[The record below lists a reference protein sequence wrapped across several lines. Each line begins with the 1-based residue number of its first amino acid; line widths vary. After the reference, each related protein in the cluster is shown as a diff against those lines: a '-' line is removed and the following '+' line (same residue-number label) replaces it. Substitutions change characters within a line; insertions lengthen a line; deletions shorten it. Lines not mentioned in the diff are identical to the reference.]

1 MIFHV
6 SSGSI
11 LRKAPVD
18 FDAYGSDFSGRIE

>member
-6 SSGSI
+6 SSNLIQES
-11 LRKAPVD
+11 APVG